1 MKQASV
7 EITPRT
13 TDPWKTGMWAA
24 WATCMWIFFKAKYFT
39 TTWSPSLPPLL
50 VEFTNVE
57 LSPDREKWHIW
68 RKSLYGGLTIN
79 YTWIFG
85 FVKGRHPQPPCCSRI
100 NCKFS
105 LDTDLTGINNKI
117 PIRKCTNIWK

>member
-7 EITPRT
+7 EITPST
-13 TDPWKTGMWAA
+13 TDPWNTGMWSA
-24 WATCMWIFFKAKYFT
+24 WATYIRIFFNAKYLT
-39 TTWSPSLPPLL
+39 TTWSPFLPSLL
-50 VEFTNVE
+50 VEFTNVK
-57 LSPDREKWHIW
+57 LNPDREKWHIW

-85 FVKGRHPQPPCCSRI
+85 FVKGRHPQPPCCSRV

-105 LDTDLTGINNKI
+105 LDIDLTGINNKI